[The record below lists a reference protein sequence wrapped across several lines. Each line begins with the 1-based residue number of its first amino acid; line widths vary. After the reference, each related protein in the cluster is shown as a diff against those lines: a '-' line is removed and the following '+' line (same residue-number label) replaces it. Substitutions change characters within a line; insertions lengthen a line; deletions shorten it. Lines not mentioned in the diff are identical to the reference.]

1 MGKIV
6 KDIDGLPVFDAKRPI
21 KLIVNK
27 NDVDKADIKEPKDCA
42 VARACRRELHA
53 KEVRVHLSR
62 IYIKTNEGN
71 WTRYFTPRALRT
83 EIVAFDR
90 GGTFGTGEYQLT
102 VPTPS
107 HKLGKRRGSHKD
119 YAKKGKK
126 RRKAHVIKDVRT
138 GPA

>member
-27 NDVDKADIKEPKDCA
+27 NDIDRADIKEPKDCV
-42 VARACRRELHA
+42 VARAVRRELHA

-62 IYIKTNEGN
+62 VYVKTNEGS
-71 WTRYFTPRALRT
+71 WTRYFTPRSMRS
-83 EIVAFDR
+83 EIIAFDR
-90 GGTFGTGEYQLT
+90 GGSFAAGEYHLT
-102 VPTPS
+102 TPS
-107 HKLGKRRGSHKD
+107 PSKNLGKNKSKRGPHLKR
-119 YAKKGKK
+119 GKK
-126 RRKAHVIKDVRT
+126 RTKPHIVKDVRT